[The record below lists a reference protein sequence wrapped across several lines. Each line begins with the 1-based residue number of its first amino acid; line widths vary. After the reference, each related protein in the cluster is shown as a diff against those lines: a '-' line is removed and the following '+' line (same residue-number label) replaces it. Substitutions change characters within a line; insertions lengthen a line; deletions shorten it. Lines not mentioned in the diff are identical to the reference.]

1 MVEKGA
7 GRQKFRLY
15 SSRIFLLDRVL
26 LGSGVLFI
34 LWCRCLSCE
43 NWHKTDQLFHTSQ
56 QSTIISKYLPVTPG
70 LDWICTGAPVSR
82 QLSVSS
88 CIPR

>member
-1 MVEKGA
+1 MWALPQRDKEHLEVIDLDGTVERGTTFMVEKGA

-34 LWCRCLSCE
+34 L
-43 NWHKTDQLFHTSQ
+43 
-56 QSTIISKYLPVTPG
+56 
-70 LDWICTGAPVSR
+70 
-82 QLSVSS
+82 
-88 CIPR
+88 

>member
-1 MVEKGA
+1 MWALPHRDKEHLEVIDLDGTVGRGTAFRVEKGV

-34 LWCRCLSCE
+34 L
-43 NWHKTDQLFHTSQ
+43 
-56 QSTIISKYLPVTPG
+56 
-70 LDWICTGAPVSR
+70 
-82 QLSVSS
+82 
-88 CIPR
+88 